1 MNSSRVQ
8 ELPAFLAI
16 HIIFMSVIKA
26 SMQKQHQAYFRF
38 CLKIIER
45 TADNLLINL

>member
-8 ELPAFLAI
+8 ELPAFPAT
-16 HIIFMSVIKA
+16 HVIFMSVIKA

-38 CLKIIER
+38 
-45 TADNLLINL
+45 